1 MTVKAEQNLQ
11 RKRKREAQ
19 LEEIAHN
26 MDFVRR
32 FSANAK
38 RSTLAQSRVKV
49 IEKIKEQMEEEIYE
63 DPPYVF

>member
-1 MTVKAEQNLQ
+1 L
-11 RKRKREAQ
+11 REAQ
-19 LEEIAHN
+19 LVEIAHHA
-26 MDFVRR
+26 DFVRR